1 MPVIKIPY
9 RHNNQIFFLANWLT
23 VNAGGPSRILNNGGR
38 AGPGWKV
45 YHTTE
50 KLYPPGGSDY
60 LPYVITKA
68 EIDDPEIAS
77 MFALRWL

>member
-9 RHNNQIFFLANWLT
+9 RHGPQIFLLADWLT
-23 VNAGGPSRILNNGGR
+23 VNAGGPSRLLHNGGR

-50 KLYPPGGSDY
+50 MKYPPGGSY
-60 LPYVITKA
+60 ALPYMIAKA

-77 MFALRWL
+77 MFALRWS